1 MTQLRCFWHVTWT
14 TDNWTLSETC
24 CWRQTDRHSG
34 CSHQTANSDNQHYDP
49 PVFIFAQLLD
59 HLLLLQLGQD
69 GLVLLIGAVADVDG
83 FGLAQAHAG
92 LHELLDSRAKSTE
105 VALQD
110 SGSVLASGL
119 KLRRHGGGRRSYKDQ
134 LRERERERRKSSSG
148 WSWWGRN
155 QRERKEGV
163 DETQVKKTK
172 MKKKNKT

>member
-1 MTQLRCFWHVTWT
+1 MWRGQLITGLYLRPAA
-14 TDNWTLSETC
+14 D
-24 CWRQTDRHSG
+24 RQTDRHSG

-59 HLLLLQLGQD
+59 HPLLLQLGQD

-83 FGLAQAHAG
+83 FRLAQAHAG

-119 KLRRHGGGRRSYKDQ
+119 KLRRHGGGRRSCKDQ
-134 LRERERERRKSSSG
+134 LREREREENIQQWMKLMRSKPEREEGEEKRRV
-148 WSWWGRN
+148 WTR
-155 QRERKEGV
+155 RR
-163 DETQVKKTK
+163 
-172 MKKKNKT
+172 